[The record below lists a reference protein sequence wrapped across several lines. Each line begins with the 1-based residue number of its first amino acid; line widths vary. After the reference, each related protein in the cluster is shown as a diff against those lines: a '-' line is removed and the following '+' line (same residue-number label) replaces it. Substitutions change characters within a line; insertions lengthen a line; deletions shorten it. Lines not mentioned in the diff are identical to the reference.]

1 VLFLP
6 LAHSH
11 KPLPP
16 LCTAPPARV
25 SLSLVMGAVS
35 PCVQCWAARWH
46 PPPAL
51 GGGLLRSWRVLT
63 LLWGGGRGCSESGWG
78 QLCSVGVQGVCAG
91 GRIRL
96 PPKTLSGDDAR
107 VCPPST
113 HPS

>member
-1 VLFLP
+1 
-6 LAHSH
+6 
-11 KPLPP
+11 
-16 LCTAPPARV
+16 
-25 SLSLVMGAVS
+25 
-35 PCVQCWAARWH
+35 
-46 PPPAL
+46 
-51 GGGLLRSWRVLT
+51 VLT

-113 HPS
+113 PHQLSRVQCALLVSRMQCAPVEAIALQAARVRVP